1 MSSKAISDAQNT
13 APSGNIASPSLWHWI
28 VAHREA
34 IAYGLLFV
42 LAVFTRFYDLESRA
56 ISHDESLHMLYSY
69 KLYNGEGYRH
79 DPMMHGPF
87 LFEFNAL
94 LFFLFGHNNFVG
106 RVGVALFGVAL
117 VMLPYWFRPWLG
129 RLGAIAASTM
139 ILISPVITHYSRH
152 LRHDIFN
159 EVFTLVMYVSLFH
172 YLTAWQRGDFLRMK
186 RWLYIGAAAVA
197 LSLTV
202 MEIAYIHGFIGLTF
216 IAATILV
223 ENLSLTQRR
232 RLFWIGTA
240 ALVVIGII
248 ALWLTFGNA
257 GPVPLDQPPNLAR
270 QVISSLQQLVGG
282 LAGGASAVP
291 QENMRAAWKVIHL
304 LVLAGG
310 LFFAA
315 TTLALSVT
323 DKTLPLEK
331 QRVQLFP
338 VRLMSE
344 AVRSLP
350 LREVGIAV
358 LIGAITFVTLYTT
371 FFTNPYGLVSGTW
384 GAIYYWLS
392 QQDVQRGGQPWYYYL
407 MLLPLYEFLPFFI
420 GAAGGIWYLIR
431 RWRVTRPAA
440 PEREPIIEGKP
451 SVPSVAADVG
461 DVLHVYFPAFALY
474 WVIDAIFIYS
484 WAGEKMPWLTTHM
497 SLPLIFMAAWT
508 CERVFAGL
516 QGRWRTLWERGGV
529 LFAVLLPLTALALV
543 ALLSVQPF
551 RSYSLFDLRDTG
563 QWLGSLIVF
572 GLLGYALIY
581 YGRKLG
587 RSLATR
593 VVFLTF
599 LVVLVIFTARSSWL
613 VSFINYDDVSEY
625 LFYAHGAPD
634 VTLAMRQIEDISR
647 RTVGDKLIKVAYD
660 NESTWPLEWYFR
672 EYPNRTYYGDS
683 PSRQQLEAPIVIVG
697 PSNEGKVTPYLGDN
711 YVRFNYRLVWWP
723 LETYKEQS
731 PVKIWHTYFVPATL
745 PDDPAGRQAAW
756 NQVSENRKALWE
768 FFFYHRHKTPKDQ
781 WPYVHRFYMY
791 VRKDVLNQL
800 WDYHT
805 GPAPAEMPT
814 EPYAV
819 KHQEIRAK
827 RAIGGQGTGIGRF
840 TTPRAIAV
848 GADGLWY
855 VADSGNNRVQVL
867 DAQGNVVHSWGSSG
881 SGAGQFQEPWGIVV
895 NTEMGRVYVS
905 DTWNHRIQAFD
916 LEGTFLFAWGYF
928 ADTAGQIDR
937 DPGGFWGPR
946 DIAIDE
952 EGNIY
957 VADTGNK
964 RIQKFTADGEFIAQ
978 WGGAGILPG
987 RFDEPTSLAFAPD
1000 GTLYVADTWNRRIQA
1015 FSAEMI
1021 PLRQWAIESWE
1032 STSVVNKPYV
1042 RVDRAG
1048 NVYASDPER
1057 YRVLVFDAQGAFLLS
1072 FGQYGADMASFALPL
1087 GMAFEADGDLLVVDS
1102 DNHRLLEFPPPLE
1115 AAGSKE
1121 ER

>member
-1 MSSKAISDAQNT
+1 MISQTTRDAPHA
-13 APSGNIASPSLWHWI
+13 APLENATLRALWHWI
-28 VAHREA
+28 SSHGEA

-87 LFEFNAL
+87 LFELHAL
-94 LFFLFGHNNFVG
+94 LFFLFGHNNYVG

-129 RLGAIAASTM
+129 RLGALIASTM

-159 EVFTLVMYVSLFH
+159 EVFTLIMYFTLFH
-172 YLTAWQRGDFLRMK
+172 YLTAWQRGDFVRMR
-186 RWLYIGAAAVA
+186 RWLYIGAAAVT

-216 IAATILV
+216 ILAILWV
-223 ENLSLTQRR
+223 ENLSPTQRR
-232 RLFWIGTA
+232 RLFWIGCA
-240 ALVVIGII
+240 VLVGFGAFV
-248 ALWLTFGNA
+248 LWLTFDNA
-257 GPVPLDQPPNLAR
+257 DPLPLGQSPNLAR
-270 QVISSLQQLVGG
+270 QVVGALQQLVGG
-282 LAGGASAVP
+282 LGGTEGTLP
-291 QENMRAAWKVIHL
+291 QDNMRAAWKVIHA
-304 LVLAGG
+304 LVLAIG

-323 DKTLPLEK
+323 DRAVAVEK
-331 QRVQLFP
+331 QRVQLLP
-338 VRLMSE
+338 IRLMTE

-350 LREVGIAV
+350 LREVGVAV
-358 LIGAITFVTLYTT
+358 LIGVIIFVTLYTT

-384 GAIYYWLS
+384 GALYYWLS

-420 GAAGGIWYLIR
+420 GAAGGIWYLIHR
-431 RWRVTRPAA
+431 LRVTRPSELERAA
-440 PEREPIIEGKP
+440 
-451 SVPSVAADVG
+451 SVAVNPSAQAVSQPAER
-461 DVLHVYFPAFALY
+461 VLHVYFPAFTLY
-474 WVIDAIFIYS
+474 WVIDALFIYS
-484 WAGEKMPWLTTHM
+484 WAGEKMPWLTTHT

-508 CERVFAGL
+508 CERVLAGL
-516 QGRWRTLWERGGV
+516 QGRWRTLWQRGGV
-529 LFAVLLPLTALALV
+529 LFALLLPLTAFALI
-543 ALLSVQPF
+543 ALLRVQPF

-563 QWLGSLIVF
+563 QWLGSLVVV
-572 GLLGYALIY
+572 GLLVYGLIH
-581 YGRKLG
+581 YGRRLG
-587 RSLATR
+587 GFLATR
-593 VVFLTF
+593 VAF
-599 LVVLVIFTARSSWL
+599 LVVLVVLAVFTARSSWL

-723 LETYKEQS
+723 LETYKGQT
-731 PVKIWHTYFVPATL
+731 PKKIWHTYFVPANL

-756 NQVSENRKALWE
+756 NEVFENRKALWE
-768 FFFYHRHKTPKDQ
+768 VFFYHRHKTPKNQ

-819 KHQEIRAK
+819 RHREIRA
-827 RAIGGQGTGIGRF
+827 RRSIGGQGNAPGRF
-840 TTPRAIAV
+840 MTPRAIAV

-855 VADSGNNRVQVL
+855 VADSGNNRIQVL
-867 DAQGNVVHSWGSSG
+867 DAQGNVVRSWGSSG
-881 SGAGQFQEPWGIVV
+881 NQPGQFQEPWGIAV
-895 NTEMGRVYVS
+895 NTQLERVYVS
-905 DTWNHRIQAFD
+905 DTWNHRIQVFD
-916 LEGTFLFAWGYF
+916 LTGTFLFAWGYF
-928 ADTAGQIDR
+928 VDTGGQIGR

-946 DIAIDE
+946 DIALDE
-952 EGNIY
+952 TGNVY

-964 RIQKFTADGEFIAQ
+964 RIQKFNADGEFIAQ

-1015 FSAEMI
+1015 FSADMT
-1021 PLRQWAIESWE
+1021 PLRQWNIESWE

-1042 RVDRAG
+1042 RIDRAG

-1057 YRVLVFDAQGAFLLS
+1057 YRILVFDAQGTFLLS

-1087 GMAFEADGDLLVVDS
+1087 GMAFETDGDLLVVDS

-1115 AAGSKE
+1115 AAGGKE
-1121 ER
+1121 

>member
-1 MSSKAISDAQNT
+1 MISKTTPDAQNT
-13 APSGNIASPSLWHWI
+13 VLSEHALSNPLWHWI
-28 VAHREA
+28 VTYRET

-87 LFEFNAL
+87 LFEFHAL
-94 LFFLFGHNNFVG
+94 LFFLFGHNNYVG

-129 RLGAIAASTM
+129 RLGALTASTM

-159 EVFTLVMYVSLFH
+159 EVFTLIMYFSLFH
-172 YLTAWQRGDFLRMK
+172 YLIAWQRGDFLRMR
-186 RWLYIGAAAVA
+186 RWLYIGGAAVA

-216 IAATILV
+216 IMAIILV
-223 ENLSLTQRR
+223 ENLSLAQRR
-232 RLFWIGTA
+232 CLFWIGITV
-240 ALVVIGII
+240 LVVIGAIV
-248 ALWLTFGNA
+248 LWLTFGNA
-257 GPVPLDQPPNLAR
+257 GPFPSDQSPNLAR
-270 QVISSLQQLVGG
+270 QVIGSLQQLMGG
-282 LAGGASAVP
+282 LAGGASTPP
-291 QENMRAAWKVIHL
+291 QENMRTAWKMIHV
-304 LVLAGG
+304 LVLATG

-315 TTLALSVT
+315 ATLALSVT
-323 DKTLPLEK
+323 DKVLPLEK
-331 QRVQLFP
+331 QRVQLLP

-358 LIGAITFVTLYTT
+358 LIGVVIFVTLYTT

-384 GAIYYWLS
+384 GGIYYWLS

-420 GAAGGIWYLIR
+420 GVAGGIWYLVHR
-431 RWRVTRPAA
+431 LRATRLSPLL
-440 PEREPIIEGKP
+440 RGTSTEGKP
-451 SVPSVAADVG
+451 SISGSQDTT
-461 DVLHVYFPAFALY
+461 DILHVYFPAFVLY
-474 WVIDAIFIYS
+474 WVISAIFIYS

-508 CERVFAGL
+508 CERALAGL
-516 QGRWRTLWERGGV
+516 QGRWQTLWERGGA
-529 LFAVLLPLTALALV
+529 LFALLLPLTALALI

-563 QWLGSLIVF
+563 QWLGSLVVVS
-572 GLLGYALIY
+572 LLVYALTHY
-581 YGRKLG
+581 ARKLG
-587 RSLATR
+587 GFLATR
-593 VVFLTF
+593 VAFLT
-599 LVVLVIFTARSSWL
+599 LLVILAIFMARSSWL

-672 EYPNRTYYGDS
+672 EYPNRTYYGES

-697 PSNEGKVTPYLGDN
+697 PSNEGKVTPYLGNN

-731 PVKIWHTYFVPATL
+731 PIKIWHTYFVPATL

-756 NQVSENRKALWE
+756 NQVFENRKALWDV
-768 FFFYHRHKTPKDQ
+768 FFYHRHKTPKNQ
-781 WPYVHRFYMY
+781 WPYVHRFYIY

-814 EPYAV
+814 EPYAI
-819 KHQEIRAK
+819 KHREIHAK
-827 RAIGGQGTGIGRF
+827 RAVGGQGAGTGRF
-840 TTPRAIAV
+840 TTPRAVAV

-855 VADSGNNRVQVL
+855 VADSGNNRIQVL
-867 DAQGNVVHSWGSSG
+867 DTEGNVVRSWGSSG
-881 SGAGQFQEPWGIVV
+881 NAPGQFQEPWGIAV
-895 NTEMGRVYVS
+895 NTEMGYVYVS
-905 DTWNHRIQAFD
+905 DTWNHRVQVFD

-928 ADTAGQIDR
+928 ADTGGQIDR

-946 DIAIDE
+946 DIAIDK

-987 RFDEPTSLAFAPD
+987 RFDEPTSLTFAPD
-1000 GTLYVADTWNRRIQA
+1000 GTIYVADTWNRRIQA
-1015 FSAEMI
+1015 FSAEMT

-1048 NVYASDPER
+1048 NVYVSDPER
-1057 YRVLVFDAQGAFLLS
+1057 YRILVFDAQGNFLLS
-1072 FGQYGADMASFALPL
+1072 FGQYGADMTSFALPL

-1115 AAGSKE
+1115 AAGKKE
-1121 ER
+1121 